1 MVVDVEKVEDPV
13 LLLIAPV
20 DALFGSAQKFGAAY
34 NRLIPIAPQ

>member
-20 DALFGSAQKFGAAY
+20 DAFGSAQKFGAAY
-34 NRLIPIAPQ
+34 NRLIPIVPQ